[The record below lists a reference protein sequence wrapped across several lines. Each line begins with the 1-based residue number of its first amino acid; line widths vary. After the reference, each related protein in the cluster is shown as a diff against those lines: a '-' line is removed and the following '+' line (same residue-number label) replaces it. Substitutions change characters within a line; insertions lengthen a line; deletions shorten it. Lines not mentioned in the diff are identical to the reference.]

1 MSKKGEL
8 SCCKKQAKTIIK
20 GGAILDAT
28 YRQIRAI
35 HNDKTIRVYQAYN
48 DEIADAAL
56 AANSFRGP
64 LNAGCWSKTR
74 MTWIK
79 PSKVWMAY
87 RSGFTLLKDKNQSRI
102 LALDLS
108 RSQFEHL
115 LMQAKLSS
123 HHEEE
128 TSKGEHQHNDTSCR
142 NSNVVVQWDPERVMT
157 PVDGAAEHKNVFTS
171 RLQDIRSIQIG
182 LRGTSV
188 EALLDPEL
196 VVKITDVTPDFRNA
210 LSALQNG
217 NVEEANSALWPDGI
231 TEENVHLP
239 LEVMKVLGMRS
250 KQTDEKEEENADA
263 VTKSKPKK

>member
-1 MSKKGEL
+1 
-8 SCCKKQAKTIIK
+8 
-20 GGAILDAT
+20 
-28 YRQIRAI
+28 
-35 HNDKTIRVYQAYN
+35 
-48 DEIADAAL
+48 
-56 AANSFRGP
+56 
-64 LNAGCWSKTR
+64 

-108 RSQFEHL
+108 RPQFELL

-123 HHEEE
+123 HREEE
-128 TSKGEHQHNDTSCR
+128 SSRGEHKNNETSCR

-157 PVDGAAEHKNVFTS
+157 LVDGATDHKNVFTS
-171 RLQDIRSIQIG
+171 RLQNIRSIQIG

-196 VVKITDVTPDFRNA
+196 VLKITDVTPDFRNA

-231 TEENVHLP
+231 TEETVHLP
-239 LEVMKVLGMRS
+239 LKLMKVLGMPS
-250 KQTDEKEEENADA
+250 KETDEIEEENADA
-263 VTKSKPKK
+263 VARSKPKK